1 MSLDIYDDL
10 EHLVPAERRDAFLR
24 LSRQIKEYG
33 DHNPELLRL
42 VEVMGF
48 LSLYTNDLPKRI
60 AVEIDRG
67 LAASQATNTA
77 CADMRAATTQLCT
90 QLTTLQNTVDSA
102 KAVAEHLAL
111 ALADA
116 DKIKAAIEDNAKTAQ
131 AITSAAST
139 ISRRLAAIRRWDL
152 LVIAGLGLLY
162 FIGGAW
168 FVWNDHRAV
177 QNTIYQQVTLH
188 TKDGLERLQS
198 EYIKEHLGSLKAFVN
213 TGVTVSVVHDS
224 EGDTT
229 LYFQGRPGVSLF
241 KPRYSSGKYAI
252 SVLQ

>member
-1 MSLDIYDDL
+1 MTADIYDEL
-10 EHLVPAERRDAFLR
+10 EPLVPAEHRDAFLR

-60 AVEIDRG
+60 AIEIDRG
-67 LAASQATNTA
+67 LAAFQATHTA
-77 CADMRAATTQLCT
+77 YSEMHAT
-90 QLTTLQNTVDSA
+90 
-102 KAVAEHLAL
+102 
-111 ALADA
+111 ADA

-131 AITSAAST
+131 AIVSATST
-139 ISRRLAAIRRWDL
+139 ISRRLAAIRQCHL
-152 LVIAGLGLLY
+152 PAIAALGLLY

-168 FVWNDHRAV
+168 FVWNDHRSV
-177 QNTIYQQVTLH
+177 QQTIYQQVALH
-188 TKDGLERLQS
+188 TNDALKRLQS
-198 EYIKEHLGSLKAFVN
+198 DYIKEHLDSLKAFID

-224 EGDTT
+224 DGDIT
-229 LYFQGRPGVSLF
+229 LYLQGRSGVSLF

>member
-1 MSLDIYDDL
+1 MTVDIYDDL

-60 AVEIDRG
+60 ADEIDRG
-67 LAASQATNTA
+67 LATFRATDA
-77 CADMRAATTQLCT
+77 AWADMRAASAHLRTE
-90 QLTTLQNTVDSA
+90 LTTLQSTIESA
-102 KAVAEHLAL
+102 KAIVEQLT
-111 ALADA
+111 LADP
-116 DKIKAAIEDNAKTAQ
+116 DKIKAAIEDNSETAQ
-131 AITSAAST
+131 ASTGAANT
-139 ISRRLAAIRRWDL
+139 ISRCLAPIQQWHL
-152 LVIAGLGLLY
+152 PVIAGLGLLY
-162 FIGGAW
+162 FVGGAW
-168 FVWNDHRAV
+168 FVWNDHRAI
-177 QNTIYQQVTLH
+177 QKTIYQKVVLQA
-188 TKDGLERLQS
+188 KDAFGRLQPD
-198 EYIKEHLGSLKAFVN
+198 YIKEHLDTLKAFVN
-213 TGVTVSVVHDS
+213 TGVTVSVVRDS
-224 EGDTT
+224 DGDTT

>member
-10 EHLVPAERRDAFLR
+10 EQLVPAERRDAFLR
-24 LSRQIKEYG
+24 LSRQLKEYG

-67 LAASQATNTA
+67 LAASHAANTA
-77 CADMRAATTQLCT
+77 CPEMRAATTQLCT
-90 QLTTLQNTVDSA
+90 QLTTLQKTVDSA
-102 KAVAEHLAL
+102 KTVAEHLT
-111 ALADA
+111 LADA
-116 DKIKAAIEDNAKTAQ
+116 DKIKAAIEDNVKTAQ
-131 AITSAAST
+131 AITSTAIA

-152 LVIAGLGLLY
+152 LVFAGLGLLY

-177 QNTIYQQVTLH
+177 QKTIYQQVALH
-188 TKDGLERLQS
+188 TEDALERLQS
-198 EYIKEHLGSLKAFVN
+198 EYIEEHLDTLKAFVN
-213 TGVTVSVVHDS
+213 TGVTVSVLRDS

-241 KPRYSSGKYAI
+241 NPRYASGKYAI
-252 SVLQ
+252 TVLQ

>member
-1 MSLDIYDDL
+1 MSVDIYDEL
-10 EHLVPAERRDAFLR
+10 EHLVPAEHRDAFLR

-60 AVEIDRG
+60 AFEIDRG
-67 LAASQATNTA
+67 LGAFQAANTA
-77 CADMRAATTQLCT
+77 FPDMRAAITQLCT
-90 QLTTLQNTVDSA
+90 QLITLQNTVDSA
-102 KAVAEHLAL
+102 KTFAEHLT
-111 ALADA
+111 LADA
-116 DKIKAAIEDNAKTAQ
+116 DKIKAAIEDNTKTAQ
-131 AITSAAST
+131 AITSVANT
-139 ISRRLAAIRRWDL
+139 MSRRLAAIRRWDL

-177 QNTIYQQVTLH
+177 QKTIYQQVALH
-188 TKDGLERLQS
+188 TKDALERLQA
-198 EYIKEHLGSLKAFVN
+198 EYIKEHLDTLKAFVN
-213 TGVTVSVVHDS
+213 TGVTVSVVRDS

-241 KPRYSSGKYAI
+241 NPRFSSGKYAV

>member
-1 MSLDIYDDL
+1 MSVDIYDDL

-67 LAASQATNTA
+67 LAAFQAANTA
-77 CADMRAATTQLCT
+77 YADMRAATTQQCT

-102 KAVAEHLAL
+102 KAVTEHFV
-111 ALADA
+111 LADA
-116 DKIKAAIEDNAKTAQ
+116 DKIKAASEGNAKTAQ

-152 LVIAGLGLLY
+152 LVIAGLVGI
-162 FIGGAW
+162 FW
-168 FVWNDHRAV
+168 PV
-177 QNTIYQQVTLH
+177 
-188 TKDGLERLQS
+188 
-198 EYIKEHLGSLKAFVN
+198 
-213 TGVTVSVVHDS
+213 
-224 EGDTT
+224 
-229 LYFQGRPGVSLF
+229 F
-241 KPRYSSGKYAI
+241 KIFAP
-252 SVLQ
+252 

>member
-1 MSLDIYDDL
+1 MTVDIYDDL
-10 EHLVPAERRDAFLR
+10 EQLVPAERRGAFLR

-60 AVEIDRG
+60 AGEIDRG
-67 LAASQATNTA
+67 LAALQTANTA
-77 CADMRAATTQLCT
+77 CPDMRAATTL
-90 QLTTLQNTVDSA
+90 V
-102 KAVAEHLAL
+102 
-111 ALADA
+111 DA
-116 DKIKAAIEDNAKTAQ
+116 DKIKAAIEDTAKTAQ
-131 AITSAAST
+131 VITGAAST
-139 ISRRLAAIRRWDL
+139 ISRRLAVIRRWHL

-177 QNTIYQQVTLH
+177 QKTIYQQVALQ
-188 TKDGLERLQS
+188 TKDALERLQS
-198 EYIKEHLGSLKAFVN
+198 DYIKEHLDTLKAFVN
-213 TGVTVSVVHDS
+213 TGVTVSVVRDS

-252 SVLQ
+252 SVLR

>member
-1 MSLDIYDDL
+1 MTLDIYDDL

-67 LAASQATNTA
+67 LATSQAANTA

-102 KAVAEHLAL
+102 KAVAEHLA
-111 ALADA
+111 DA
-116 DKIKAAIEDNAKTAQ
+116 DKIKAASEGNAKTGQ

-152 LVIAGLGLLY
+152 VVVAGLGLLY
-162 FIGGAW
+162 LMGGTW

-177 QNTIYQQVTLH
+177 QKTIYQQVALH
-188 TKDGLERLQS
+188 TRDALERLQS
-198 EYIKEHLGSLKAFVN
+198 EYIKEHLDPLKAFVN
-213 TGVTVSVVHDS
+213 TGVTVSVVRDS

>member
-1 MSLDIYDDL
+1 MTVDIYDDL
-10 EHLVPAERRDAFLR
+10 EHLVPPERRDAFLR

-67 LAASQATNTA
+67 LAAFQAANTA
-77 CADMRAATTQLCT
+77 RTDMCATSAHLRTELA
-90 QLTTLQNTVDSA
+90 TLQNTVESA
-102 KAVAEHLAL
+102 KTVVEQLT
-111 ALADA
+111 LADA
-116 DKIKAAIEDNAKTAQ
+116 DKIKAAIEDNAKRAQ

-139 ISRRLAAIRRWDL
+139 ISRRLAASRRWDL

-162 FIGGAW
+162 FIGGSW
-168 FVWNDHRAV
+168 FVWNDHRAI
-177 QNTIYQQVTLH
+177 QKIIYQQVALH
-188 TKDGLERLQS
+188 TKDALERLQS
-198 EYIKEHLGSLKAFVN
+198 DYIKEHSDTLKAFVN
-213 TGVTVSVVHDS
+213 TGVSVSVMRDS

-241 KPRYSSGKYAI
+241 KPRCSSGKYAV

>member
-1 MSLDIYDDL
+1 MTVDIYDDL

-48 LSLYTNDLPKRI
+48 LSLYTSDLPKRI

-67 LAASQATNTA
+67 LAAFQAANTA
-77 CADMRAATTQLCT
+77 YPDMPAATAQ
-90 QLTTLQNTVDSA
+90 
-102 KAVAEHLAL
+102 
-111 ALADA
+111 ADA

-131 AITSAAST
+131 AIASATST
-139 ISRRLAAIRRWDL
+139 ISRRLAAIRRSHL
-152 LVIAGLGLLY
+152 LVIAGLALLY

-168 FVWNDHRAV
+168 LVWHDHRTV
-177 QNTIYQQVTLH
+177 QKTIYQQVALH
-188 TKDGLERLQS
+188 TKDALERLQS
-198 EYIKEHLGSLKAFVN
+198 GYIKEHFDTLKALVD
-213 TGVTVSVVHDS
+213 TGVTVSVVRDS
-224 EGDTT
+224 DGDTT

>member
-42 VEVMGF
+42 IEVMGF

-67 LAASQATNTA
+67 LATSQAANTA

-111 ALADA
+111 TDA
-116 DKIKAAIEDNAKTAQ
+116 DKIKAASEGNAKTAQ

-152 LVIAGLGLLY
+152 GVLAGLGLLY
-162 FIGGAW
+162 FIGSAW

-177 QNTIYQQVTLH
+177 QKTIYQQVALH
-188 TKDGLERLQS
+188 TKDALERLQA
-198 EYIKEHLGSLKAFVN
+198 EYIKEHLDTLKAFVN
-213 TGVTVSVVHDS
+213 TGVTVSVVRDS

-241 KPRYSSGKYAI
+241 NPRFSSGKYAV

>member
-1 MSLDIYDDL
+1 MSLDIYDEL

-24 LSRQIKEYG
+24 LSRHIKEYG

-67 LAASQATNTA
+67 LATFQEANTT

-90 QLTTLQNTVDSA
+90 QLTALQNTVDSA

-111 ALADA
+111 ADA
-116 DKIKAAIEDNAKTAQ
+116 DKIKAAIEGNAKTAQ

-139 ISRRLAAIRRWDL
+139 FSRELLAVRRWNL

-162 FIGGAW
+162 FIGGGW

-177 QNTIYQQVTLH
+177 QRTIYQQVALH
-188 TKDGLERLQS
+188 TKDALERLQS
-198 EYIKEHLGSLKAFVN
+198 EYIKEHLETLKAFVN
-213 TGVTVSVVHDS
+213 TGVTVSVVRDS
-224 EGDTT
+224 AGDTT
-229 LYFQGRPGVSLF
+229 LYFHGRPGVSLF
-241 KPRYSSGKYAI
+241 KPRYSSGKYAV

>member
-24 LSRQIKEYG
+24 LSRQVKEYG

-67 LAASQATNTA
+67 LTAFQAVNTA
-77 CADMRAATTQLCT
+77 YLDMRASTTQLCT

-102 KAVAEHLAL
+102 KAVAEQR

-116 DKIKAAIEDNAKTAQ
+116 DKIKAASESNAKTA
-131 AITSAAST
+131 
-139 ISRRLAAIRRWDL
+139 
-152 LVIAGLGLLY
+152 
-162 FIGGAW
+162 
-168 FVWNDHRAV
+168 
-177 QNTIYQQVTLH
+177 
-188 TKDGLERLQS
+188 
-198 EYIKEHLGSLKAFVN
+198 LGSSGYRRA
-213 TGVTVSVVHDS
+213 G
-224 EGDTT
+224 T
-229 LYFQGRPGVSLF
+229 LVFHRRRMVCPE
-241 KPRYSSGKYAI
+241 
-252 SVLQ
+252 

>member
-10 EHLVPAERRDAFLR
+10 DHLVPAERRDAFLR

-67 LAASQATNTA
+67 LATSQAANTA
-77 CADMRAATTQLCT
+77 CADIRAATTQLRT

-111 ALADA
+111 TDA
-116 DKIKAAIEDNAKTAQ
+116 DKIKAAI
-131 AITSAAST
+131 
-139 ISRRLAAIRRWDL
+139 
-152 LVIAGLGLLY
+152 
-162 FIGGAW
+162 
-168 FVWNDHRAV
+168 
-177 QNTIYQQVTLH
+177 
-188 TKDGLERLQS
+188 
-198 EYIKEHLGSLKAFVN
+198 
-213 TGVTVSVVHDS
+213 
-224 EGDTT
+224 
-229 LYFQGRPGVSLF
+229 
-241 KPRYSSGKYAI
+241 
-252 SVLQ
+252 

>member
-1 MSLDIYDDL
+1 VSLDIYDDL

-67 LAASQATNTA
+67 LAAFHAANMA
-77 CADMRAATTQLCT
+77 CPDMRAATTQLRA
-90 QLTTLQNTVDSA
+90 QLTTLQNTLDSA
-102 KAVAEHLAL
+102 KTVAEHLT
-111 ALADA
+111 LADA
-116 DKIKAAIEDNAKTAQ
+116 DKIEAAIEHNAKAAQ
-131 AITSAAST
+131 AIT
-139 ISRRLAAIRRWDL
+139 ISRRLAAIRQWHL
-152 LVIAGLGLLY
+152 PVIAALGLLY

-168 FVWNDHRAV
+168 FAWNEHRAI
-177 QNTIYQQVTLH
+177 QKTIYQKVVLQ
-188 TKDGLERLQS
+188 TKDALGRLQPD
-198 EYIKEHLGSLKAFVN
+198 YIKEHLDTLKAFVN

-224 EGDTT
+224 DGDTT

>member
-1 MSLDIYDDL
+1 MSVDIYDDL

-24 LSRQIKEYG
+24 LSRKIKEYG

-67 LAASQATNTA
+67 LATSQAANTA
-77 CADMRAATTQLCT
+77 CADMRAATTQLYT
-90 QLTTLQNTVDSA
+90 QLTTLQNTFDSA
-102 KAVAEHLAL
+102 KTVAEHL

-116 DKIKAAIEDNAKTAQ
+116 DKIKATSEGNAKTAQ
-131 AITSAAST
+131 AITS
-139 ISRRLAAIRRWDL
+139 AAIRRWDL
-152 LVIAGLGLLY
+152 LVIAGLVLLY

-188 TKDGLERLQS
+188 TQDALERLQS
-198 EYIKEHLGSLKAFVN
+198 EYIKEHLDTLKAFVN
-213 TGVTVSVVHDS
+213 TGVTVSVVRDS

>member
-1 MSLDIYDDL
+1 
-10 EHLVPAERRDAFLR
+10 
-24 LSRQIKEYG
+24 
-33 DHNPELLRL
+33 
-42 VEVMGF
+42 
-48 LSLYTNDLPKRI
+48 
-60 AVEIDRG
+60 
-67 LAASQATNTA
+67 
-77 CADMRAATTQLCT
+77 MRAATIQLRT

-111 ALADA
+111 GDA
-116 DKIKAAIEDNAKTAQ
+116 DKIKAASESNAKTAQ

-168 FVWNDHRAV
+168 FVRNDHRAV
-177 QNTIYQQVTLH
+177 QKTIYRQVTLH
-188 TKDGLERLQS
+188 TKDALERLQS

>member
-24 LSRQIKEYG
+24 LSRQVKEYG

-67 LAASQATNTA
+67 LTAFQAVNTA
-77 CADMRAATTQLCT
+77 YLDMSASTTQLCT
-90 QLTTLQNTVDSA
+90 QLTRLQNTVDSA
-102 KAVAEHLAL
+102 KAVAEQR

-116 DKIKAAIEDNAKTAQ
+116 DKIKAASESNAKAAQ
-131 AITSAAST
+131 AIASAANT
-139 ISRRLAAIRRWDL
+139 ISRCLAAIRRWHL

-162 FIGGAW
+162 FIGCAW

-177 QNTIYQQVTLH
+177 QKTIYQQVALH
-188 TKDGLERLQS
+188 TKDALGRLQS
-198 EYIKEHLGSLKAFVN
+198 DYIKEHLKHFESIHRHRRDGLRDARL
-213 TGVTVSVVHDS
+213 G
-224 EGDTT
+224 
-229 LYFQGRPGVSLF
+229 
-241 KPRYSSGKYAI
+241 
-252 SVLQ
+252 

>member
-1 MSLDIYDDL
+1 MTVDIYDDL

-42 VEVMGF
+42 VEIMGF
-48 LSLYTNDLPKRI
+48 LSLYTNDLPNRI

-67 LAASQATNTA
+67 LAAFQAANTA
-77 CADMRAATTQLCT
+77 YPDMRAAT
-90 QLTTLQNTVDSA
+90 
-102 KAVAEHLAL
+102 

-116 DKIKAAIEDNAKTAQ
+116 GKIESAIEDNAKTAQ
-131 AITSAAST
+131 AIISAAST
-139 ISRRLAAIRRWDL
+139 ISRRLAATQCWHL

-168 FVWNDHRAV
+168 LIWNDHRAV
-177 QNTIYQQVTLH
+177 QKTIYKQVALH
-188 TKDGLERLQS
+188 TKDAMERLQS
-198 EYIKEHLGSLKAFVN
+198 DYIREHLDTLKAFVN
-213 TGVTVSVVHDS
+213 TGVTVSVVRDS
-224 EGDTT
+224 DGDTT

>member
-1 MSLDIYDDL
+1 MTLDIYDDL

-67 LAASQATNTA
+67 LATSQAANTA

-111 ALADA
+111 ADA
-116 DKIKAAIEDNAKTAQ
+116 DKIKAASEGNAKTPQ

-152 LVIAGLGLLY
+152 LVIVGLAL
-162 FIGGAW
+162 IGGAW
-168 FVWNDHRAV
+168 FVWNDH
-177 QNTIYQQVTLH
+177 
-188 TKDGLERLQS
+188 
-198 EYIKEHLGSLKAFVN
+198 
-213 TGVTVSVVHDS
+213 VHDS
-224 EGDTT
+224 PWCHPRSDVRSACSSGFKSTSICET
-229 LYFQGRPGVSLF
+229 LRLTRKSAGLLDARRDYTFLGSSAVSLQTS
-241 KPRYSSGKYAI
+241 PMRCVSSQRVDKFPGLFE
-252 SVLQ
+252 S

>member
-24 LSRQIKEYG
+24 LSRQVKEYG

-67 LAASQATNTA
+67 LTAFQAVNTA
-77 CADMRAATTQLCT
+77 YLDMRASTTQLCT

-111 ALADA
+111 ADA
-116 DKIKAAIEDNAKTAQ
+116 DNNKAASEGNAKTAQ
-131 AITSAAST
+131 AITSDAST
-139 ISRRLAAIRRWDL
+139 TSRRLAAIGRWDL

-162 FIGGAW
+162 LIGGTW

-177 QNTIYQQVTLH
+177 QKTIYQQVTLH
-188 TKDGLERLQS
+188 TKDALERLQS

-213 TGVTVSVVHDS
+213 TGVTVSVVRDS

>member
-42 VEVMGF
+42 VEAMGF
-48 LSLYTNDLPKRI
+48 LSLYTSDLPKRI

-67 LAASQATNTA
+67 LAAFKAANTA
-77 CADMRAATTQLCT
+77 YPDMRAAT
-90 QLTTLQNTVDSA
+90 
-102 KAVAEHLAL
+102 AVA
-111 ALADA
+111 DA
-116 DKIKAAIEDNAKTAQ
+116 GRIKAEIENNAKTAQ
-131 AITSAAST
+131 AINSAAIT
-139 ISRRLAAIRRWDL
+139 IGRRPAAIRRWDL

-177 QNTIYQQVTLH
+177 QKTIYQQVTLH
-188 TKDGLERLQS
+188 TKDALERLQS

-213 TGVTVSVVHDS
+213 TGVTVSVVRDS

>member
-10 EHLVPAERRDAFLR
+10 EHLVPAERRDAFLL

-67 LAASQATNTA
+67 LAAFQAAHTA
-77 CADMRAATTQLCT
+77 YPNMRTAT
-90 QLTTLQNTVDSA
+90 
-102 KAVAEHLAL
+102 

-116 DKIKAAIEDNAKTAQ
+116 GRIKADIEDNAKTPQ
-131 AITSAAST
+131 AINSAATT

-152 LVIAGLGLLY
+152 LIVAGLGLLY

-177 QNTIYQQVTLH
+177 QNTIYQQVALH
-188 TKDGLERLQS
+188 TKDALERLQS
-198 EYIKEHLGSLKAFVN
+198 EYIKEHLDTLKAFVN
-213 TGVTVSVVHDS
+213 TGVTVSVVRDS

-241 KPRYSSGKYAI
+241 NPRYSSGKYAI

>member
-48 LSLYTNDLPKRI
+48 LSLYTHDLPKRI
-60 AVEIDRG
+60 ALEIDRG
-67 LAASQATNTA
+67 MAAFQAANTA
-77 CADMRAATTQLCT
+77 CPDMLAATTQLRA
-90 QLTTLQNTVDSA
+90 QLAALQNTVDSA
-102 KAVAEHLAL
+102 KTVAEHLT
-111 ALADA
+111 LADA
-116 DKIKAAIEDNAKTAQ
+116 DKIKAAIEDNAKTAH
-131 AITSAAST
+131 AITSAAIT
-139 ISRRLAAIRRWDL
+139 ISRRVAVRRWDL

-168 FVWNDHRAV
+168 YVWTDHRGI
-177 QNTIYQQVTLH
+177 QKTIYQQVALQ
-188 TKDGLERLQS
+188 TKDAFERLQPD
-198 EYIKEHLGSLKAFVN
+198 YIKEHLDTLKAFVN
-213 TGVTVSVVHDS
+213 TGVTVSVVRDLD
-224 EGDTT
+224 GDTT
-229 LYFQGRPGVSLF
+229 LYFQGRPGVFLF
-241 KPRYSSGKYAI
+241 NPRYSRGKYAI